1 MDGFNN
7 VVVVNLRIYLNQ
19 NPLHIV
25 YSVRDI
31 PKPSGTP
38 CLLILSNWSGMSIL
52 NQLFHVSLGGETF
65 LQE

>member
-38 CLLILSNWSGMSIL
+38 LPVDPL
-52 NQLFHVSLGGETF
+52 
-65 LQE
+65 